1 MNLARHFINLKY
13 SETKYH
19 TGDIPTRK
27 LIGMSIP
34 DIVEVSVLFEKR
46 YPLEVSFVSYDVLKE
61 LKGRA
66 NEICNRII
74 PESKGRTMTNG
85 GRFEEYIPLAF
96 ESFTWALTGYL
107 SSTNQGLPVFN
118 DESMRRSVS
127 LLENLCEQNS
137 ERFFSYIEMWKDG
150 IAEMVRSL
158 YERESLDDLVI
169 YEICDR
175 YYLEST
181 SAKKLIECLKSE
193 GLIS

>member
-1 MNLARHFINLKY
+1 MNSANLKY
-13 SETKYH
+13 NKTKYH
-19 TGDIPTRK
+19 NSGIPRK
-27 LIGMSIP
+27 LMRMSIS
-34 DIVEVSVLFEKR
+34 DIEEVSILFEKR
-46 YPLEVSFVSYDVLKE
+46 YPLEISFVSYDVLEE

-74 PESKGRTMTNG
+74 SDSKGRTMTNG
-85 GRFEEYIPLAF
+85 DGFKEYIPLAF

-107 SSTNQGLPVFN
+107 SSINQGLPVFN

-127 LLENLCEQNS
+127 SLENLCEQNP
-137 ERFFSYIEMWKDG
+137 ERFFSYIDMWKDA
-150 IAEMVRSL
+150 IAEMARSL
-158 YERESLDDLVI
+158 YERESSDDLVI

-193 GLIS
+193 GLIG